1 MRRTLMTVHWLLI
14 TFLLSACTIPAPAPT
29 LALEPKALYVFRFS
43 PPALLKFSADLTAIE
58 REIPLELTCPLSAL
72 YPSPRADLLVAELS
86 CSNGPSAVLVEPDRG
101 VITPLVQDASVDNH
115 FLAWAADGASV
126 YLRVDSLG
134 DPHIAQVT
142 LGSFN
147 AKPIPITEYTYD
159 LAASPDNKSFTFT
172 FSNGF
177 GFGSETWL
185 GRNDGKTTR
194 LLLADKSSYLS
205 FMSWSPDGKQIA
217 FIKIPDTQ
225 TPYTVGELWVM
236 DADGSHPRK
245 LAEVDTGHGYA
256 ESWSPD
262 GTRLAFVVR
271 SNPDEA
277 RADRSAEALVS
288 NVAVVELASGV
299 VTAVTAFEQ
308 GHAETPVWSPDG
320 NSLTF
325 NIVMN
330 GRMQVQIADL
340 ARGAVSSLITEPACC
355 PVWMRK

>member
-1 MRRTLMTVHWLLI
+1 MRCARITVYWVLI
-14 TFLLSACTIPAPAPT
+14 TLLLSACTTPTPTPSLAPEKKT
-29 LALEPKALYVFRFS
+29 LTIFRFS
-43 PPALLKFSADLTAIE
+43 PPALLKFSADLKSVE
-58 REIPLELTCPLSAL
+58 REIPLELACPLSAL

-86 CSNGPSAVLVEPDRG
+86 CSNGPSAVLVEPTSG
-101 VITPLVQDASVDNH
+101 AVKPLIQDTFVDSH
-115 FLAWAADGASV
+115 FLAWAADNASV

-134 DPHIAQVT
+134 NPHIARVM
-142 LGSFN
+142 LESLD

-159 LAASPDNKSFTFT
+159 LAASPDNQSFTFS
-172 FSNGF
+172 FSKGF

-185 GRNDGKTTR
+185 GRDDGKTTR
-194 LLLADKSSYLS
+194 LLLADQTSYLS

-271 SNPDEA
+271 ANPDDA
-277 RADRSAEALVS
+277 QANQSASALVG
-288 NVAVVELASGV
+288 NIAVVDVSSGT
-299 VTAVTAFEQ
+299 VTSVTTFTQ
-308 GHAETPVWSPDG
+308 GHAETPIWSPDG
-320 NSLTF
+320 NYLAF
-325 NIVMN
+325 NTVMD

-340 ARGAVSSLITEPACC
+340 AGGAVSPLITEPACC
-355 PVWMRK
+355 PVWIRK